1 MKRDRYAGYKETIE
15 KMEEESGF
23 KEGAHIRYIGITD
36 EQLKFLSYMRSKDPR
51 GKLDID
57 TVYEIECMAVS
68 REYSTVYLVGVR
80 GGFSPAFFKV
90 IDKNEKKKELK
101 EGSFVHFVGGN
112 CFEIHNIEAAKVLDS
127 LDYVS
132 TYEVESIK
140 LDPYRF
146 GYTMVKLVGFEAW
159 LDRAALEKVK

>member
-1 MKRDRYAGYKETIE
+1 MERDRYAGYKETIE
-15 KMEEESGF
+15 EIEKTSGL

-36 EQLKFLSYMRSKDPR
+36 DQLKFLNYMRSDDPR
-51 GKLDID
+51 NILDVD

-68 REYSTVYLVGVR
+68 REYSIVYLVGVR
-80 GGFSPAFFKV
+80 GKFSPLFFEV

-101 EGSFVHFVGGN
+101 EGGFVNFVGGN
-112 CFEIHNIEAAKVLDS
+112 CYIHNIEAAKVLDS

-132 TYEVESIK
+132 TYEVECIK

-146 GYTMVKLVGFEAW
+146 GYTMVKLVGFEVW
-159 LDRAALEKVK
+159 LDRAAFEKVK